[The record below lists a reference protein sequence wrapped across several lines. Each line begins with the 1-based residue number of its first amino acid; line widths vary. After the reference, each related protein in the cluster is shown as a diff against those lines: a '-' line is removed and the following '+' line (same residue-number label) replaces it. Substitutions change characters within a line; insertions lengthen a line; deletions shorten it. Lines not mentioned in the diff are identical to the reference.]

1 MKFGPCILVTGA
13 ASGIGAAF
21 VRRIAAPGV
30 RLMLHTRANLEGLSA
45 VASVARSLGAE
56 VAMELGDLADPS
68 VPVGLVH
75 KARTIFGRLDQL
87 VSNAGK
93 AQRATFD
100 TLESNELLSAFA
112 SMPVAFFH
120 LAKTALPDLCTSPQ
134 GRIVAVSSFVAHSF
148 GTNNVHFPATSAAK
162 AALEALA
169 KSLAVQL
176 APAGVTV
183 NCVVP
188 GFVRKHPCQ
197 HAAMSAVAWESA
209 RTASP
214 NGRLGEP
221 QDIAEFIAFLLSPAA
236 QHITGQAIH
245 IDGGLLLP

>member
-1 MKFGPCILVTGA
+1 MLVTGA

-30 RLMLHTRANLEGLSA
+30 RLMLHTRGNLEGLNA
-45 VASVARSLGAE
+45 VASAARSQGAE
-56 VAMELGDLADPS
+56 VAIELGDLADPS
-68 VPVGLVH
+68 VPVGLVQ
-75 KARTIFGRLDQL
+75 KARAIFGRVDQL

-93 AQRATFD
+93 AQSATFD
-100 TLESNELLSAFA
+100 SLESHELQSAFA

-148 GTNNVHFPATSAAK
+148 GKNNVHFPATSAAK

-188 GFVRKHPCQ
+188 GFVRKDPCR
-197 HAAMSAVAWESA
+197 HAATSTVAWESA
-209 RTASP
+209 RAASP

-221 QDIAEFIAFLLSPAA
+221 QDIAELVAFLLSRAA
-236 QHITGQAIH
+236 RHITGQAIH